1 MQTSNGAA
9 IALIGCA
16 GFNRR
21 MKMKINYKKVSVAAI
36 GAAVLLAAAA
46 VVVFSQQPQGAAPAP
61 PPGFGFG
68 RGPGAPGAPPDGF
81 GPLGPFTR
89 DLNLTVDQQNAIKEI
104 SDSFRE
110 STQALHE
117 QMRALRE
124 SQTDPM
130 SVDFN
135 EATFR
140 ASAEARAKIQVE
152 LEVAHAKM
160 MSQIASILTA
170 EQKAQLAARHEEM
183 RRTGPPPPPPGGP
196 IN

>member
-1 MQTSNGAA
+1 
-9 IALIGCA
+9 
-16 GFNRR
+16 
-21 MKMKINYKKVSVAAI
+21 MKINFKKIIVAAI
-36 GAAVLLAAAA
+36 GAAVLLAAA
-46 VVVFSQQPQGAAPAP
+46 VVVFAQQPQGPAPAP
-61 PPGFGFG
+61 PPGVGFG

-89 DLNLTVDQQNAIKEI
+89 DLNLTDYQQNAIKKI

-124 SQTDPM
+124 NQTDPM
-130 SVDFN
+130 SGDFN

-140 ASAEARAKIQVE
+140 ASAEARAEIQVE

-183 RRTGPPPPPPGGP
+183 RRTGPPPPPGGP

>member
-1 MQTSNGAA
+1 
-9 IALIGCA
+9 
-16 GFNRR
+16 
-21 MKMKINYKKVSVAAI
+21 MKINFKKISLAAI
-36 GAAVLLAAAA
+36 GAAVLLAAA
-46 VVVFSQQPQGAAPAP
+46 VVVFSQQPQGPAP
-61 PPGFGFG
+61 PQGFGFG

-89 DLNLTVDQQNAIKEI
+89 DLNLTDDQQNAIKKI

-117 QMRALRE
+117 QLRALRE
-124 SQTDPM
+124 NQTDPM
-130 SVDFN
+130 SGDFN

-152 LEVAHAKM
+152 LEVNHAKM
-160 MSQIASILTA
+160 MAQIASILTA